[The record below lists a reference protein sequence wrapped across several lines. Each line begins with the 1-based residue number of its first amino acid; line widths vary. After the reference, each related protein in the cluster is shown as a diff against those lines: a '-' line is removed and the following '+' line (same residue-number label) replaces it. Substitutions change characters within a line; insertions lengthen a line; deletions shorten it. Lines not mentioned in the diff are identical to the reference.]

1 MLNKKCNSKVRDF
14 FDKDKEIIKEKA
26 DNLGKDKDNDLQ

>member
-14 FDKDKEIIKEKA
+14 LDKDKDIIKEKA
-26 DNLGKDKDNDLQ
+26 DNLDKDKGNNLH